1 MEIRGE
7 TADDVAAIRGLLA
20 AAFPTSAEAD
30 LVDRL
35 RADGSA
41 VFSLVAIADG
51 ELVGHA
57 MLSRMDYPPNALGL
71 APVAVVAERR
81 HLGIAAALI
90 RDGLSRATADG
101 WACVFVLGDPD
112 YYDRFGFAASLAA
125 GFISPYAGPHLMALA
140 LRADALA
147 ERTGE
152 LRYPSAFAA
161 LG

>member
-7 TADDVAAIRGLLA
+7 TADEIPAIRRLLA
-20 AAFPTSAEAD
+20 AAFPTSDEAD

-41 VFSLVAIADG
+41 VFSLVAISDG
-51 ELVGHA
+51 QLVGHA
-57 MLSRMDYPPNALGL
+57 MFSRMERPPDALGL
-71 APVAVVAERR
+71 APVALIAARR
-81 HLGIAAALI
+81 RLGIAAALI
-90 RDGLSRATADG
+90 RDGLSRARADG
-101 WACVFVLGDPD
+101 WASVFVLGDPD
-112 YYDRFGFAASLAA
+112 YYNRFGFAASLAA
-125 GFISPYAGPHLMALA
+125 GFVSPYAGPHLMALA

-147 ERTGE
+147 EPEGE